1 MTMTLLKKPL
11 SGKRELRSAETRA
24 AILRAAAHIF
34 AEEGLAGARTDA
46 IAVAAGVN
54 KALLYYYFKNKNAL
68 YFAVI
73 EEHLKEFHQ
82 RAMEVL
88 CAGQN
93 VRATLL
99 AYVSMHFDFLSAR
112 PYYPRLSQRFMMAAG
127 PGLER
132 LARKYFL
139 PLREQLMRAI
149 EQGVRSGELRNVNA
163 AHTVVSLVG
172 LTVFYFASPVIR
184 LAGHADPYERKQL
197 TQRKQEILKFV
208 RYGLFK
214 NPEESWE

>member
-1 MTMTLLKKPL
+1 MTRMLSKRPL
-11 SGKRELRSAETRA
+11 PGKRGIRSAETRA

-73 EEHLKEFHQ
+73 EAHLKEFHR
-82 RAMEVL
+82 RATEVL
-88 CAGQN
+88 CASKS

-99 AYVSMHFDFLSAR
+99 AYVGMHFDFLSAR

-127 PGLER
+127 P
-132 LARKYFL
+132 
-139 PLREQLMRAI
+139 
-149 EQGVRSGELRNVNA
+149 
-163 AHTVVSLVG
+163 
-172 LTVFYFASPVIR
+172 
-184 LAGHADPYERKQL
+184 
-197 TQRKQEILKFV
+197 
-208 RYGLFK
+208 
-214 NPEESWE
+214 